1 MTVRG
6 CLSRRER
13 CLDKHPRTAF
23 LASYRG
29 AGVVWVPRLLGV
41 AAAVLGLGASMRW
54 VHWLRF
60 WGARGGCVVGMGCAG
75 VGWGGG
81 SAPMWHWV
89 RLTHRTPHW
98 VHAMHPMPH
107 WGASRRRG
115 RSRGRGRVVR
125 EGLFEGIQV
134 REGGP
139 HARGAGRE
147 GNPEGIRVNEGSPH
161 VRRRSGRRRRQVWPA
176 PKERSGPQ
184 PGSQTVRTGSS
195 SAARTAGCRRCG
207 SSPLR
212 RGCRCGRPRRTRPL
226 SRLPSWPSRGPS
238 GASRRR
244 LAS

>member
-1 MTVRG
+1 MTSTPGPHFGFVSGCGGGVGASIVGCIGGGFRAG
-6 CLSRRER
+6 CLDA
-13 CLDKHPRTAF
+13 L
-23 LASYRG
+23 G
-29 AGVVWVPRLLGV
+29 AL
-41 AAAVLGLGASMRW
+41 AAVFGRA
-54 VHWLRF
+54 
-60 WGARGGCVVGMGCAG
+60 GGCVVGMGYAG

-98 VHAMHPMPH
+98 GHAMHPMPH
-107 WGASRRRG
+107 WGRIAAAG

-139 HARGAGRE
+139 HGRRAGRE
-147 GNPEGIRVNEGSPH
+147 GNPGGIRVNEGSPH
-161 VRRRSGRRRRQVWPA
+161 ARRAKRAKPGD
-176 PKERSGPQ
+176 KCGPLRKIGAGQQ

-226 SRLPSWPSRGPS
+226 SRLPSWPSRGPF
-238 GASRRR
+238 GAFRPRS
-244 LAS
+244 AS